1 MCAKKDTERPKLSDP
16 AHERVRLQPRREGR
30 VRCSAWLGV
39 MARLQKALNPL
50 ILKLQLPQGQK
61 DNRGSDTRYDRHIY
75 RKPEKANAKERQIE
89 WQYNARETNDG
100 DKKGSMTLPVLR
112 IILK

>member
-1 MCAKKDTERPKLSDP
+1 MPDAERHKLSDP
-16 AHERVRLQPRREGR
+16 AHETQRLQTATPCR

-100 DKKGSMTLPVLR
+100 DKKGSMTLPV
-112 IILK
+112 